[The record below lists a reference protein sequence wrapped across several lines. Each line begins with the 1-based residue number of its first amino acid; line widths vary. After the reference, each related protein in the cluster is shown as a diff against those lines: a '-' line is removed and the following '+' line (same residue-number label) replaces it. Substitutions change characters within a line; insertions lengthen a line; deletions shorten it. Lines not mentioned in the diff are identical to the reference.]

1 MYLLPFIFTIL
12 VLKDTRNGGIRISLN
27 YLFAYYT
34 YKSLRIIV
42 LYYLHGLLSEVVFY
56 LSKVDKNL
64 LYMLSSM
71 SYFFLLCYIYIV
83 KAYVH
88 SILRSLLLY
97 AYLTSFL
104 QVQIY
109 LMITTNSPISL

>member
-42 LYYLHGLLSEVVFY
+42 LYYLHGLL
-56 LSKVDKNL
+56 LLKVDKNF

-71 SYFFLLCYIYIV
+71 SYFFLLYYIYIV

-88 SILRSLLLY
+88 SILSSLLLY